1 MKKKSRIK
9 TFFRFILII
18 AVLCG
23 VTVLVINLVV
33 CESVKDKIYTADE
46 YKFTDS
52 ADCIL
57 VLGAGVREDG
67 SPSNML
73 EDRLITGIRL
83 YKEGASDVLLM
94 SGDHSREDYDEVG
107 AMLDYA
113 VNDGVDREK
122 IFLDHAGLST
132 YESLYRAKEIFGAE
146 KIVIVTQK
154 YHLYRALYLAE
165 ALGLDAVGVSA
176 DLRTY
181 IGQSM
186 RETREIAAR
195 VKDFAYAMFKPAPT
209 FLGESIS
216 LEDSGTVT
224 QE

>member
-1 MKKKSRIK
+1 MKTKSRIK
-9 TFFRFILII
+9 VLFKVIFII
-18 AVLCG
+18 AVIFG
-23 VTVLVINLVV
+23 ATAAVINIIVY
-33 CESVKDKIYTADE
+33 ESAKDKIYTADE
-46 YKFTDS
+46 YKFTDK

-83 YKEGASDVLLM
+83 YKNGASDVLLM
-94 SGDHSREDYDEVG
+94 SGDHSSKDYDEVG

-113 VNDGVDREK
+113 VNDGVEKEK
-122 IFLDHAGLST
+122 IFLDHAGFST

-165 ALGLDAVGVSA
+165 ALGLEAVGVQA
-176 DLRTY
+176 DMRTY

-195 VKDFAYAMFKPAPT
+195 VKDFAYALLKPEPT
-209 FLGESIS
+209 SMRKS
-216 LEDSGTVT
+216 STSGSVRG
-224 QE
+224 